1 MFTKPKFTR
10 LLCHFND
17 DHVYATSKITRLLFN
32 KLEESND
39 LNDVFDYADQL
50 QRSHQVNHHVL
61 HWAVE
66 IFIIYSPKAKKSG
79 IL

>member
-1 MFTKPKFTR
+1 M
-10 LLCHFND
+10 LSHFDD
-17 DHVYATSKITRLLFN
+17 DHLYATSKISRLLFN

-39 LNDVFDYADQL
+39 LNDVFDYADYL

-66 IFIIYSPKAKKSG
+66 IFIIHCKKAKRSG